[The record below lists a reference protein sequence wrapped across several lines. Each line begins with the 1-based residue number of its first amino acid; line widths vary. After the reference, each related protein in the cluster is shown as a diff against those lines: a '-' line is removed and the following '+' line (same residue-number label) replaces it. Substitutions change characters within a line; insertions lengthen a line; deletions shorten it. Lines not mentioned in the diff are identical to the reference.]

1 VRTAVA
7 AALPRRPALSPRAKR
22 RVLATAAAAALL
34 LALYV
39 LWFRDSSFV
48 KVEQVEITGLTSND
62 ADRLQAALTGTAKTM
77 STLNLDRERLERAA
91 AGYPV
96 VKAIE
101 VEADFPHGL
110 RIEVIEHDA
119 AAMASGPGGDVPVA
133 GDGTVLR
140 DMPVDKSKLPTIE
153 YEGGLEG
160 DRLADAK
167 AVQAATVAGAAPK
180 PLRARV
186 EDITHTSD
194 RGIVVQ
200 LEEGP
205 ELVFGNSTRPRAKWI
220 AAAAVLA
227 DETSQGAAYLDLRIP
242 ERPAAGG
249 LAVPQPE
256 VETSVVPQP

>member
-1 VRTAVA
+1 MRAIA
-7 AALPRRPALSPRAKR
+7 AALPRRPVPTARLKR
-22 RVLATAAAAALL
+22 RALAAAAAAALL

-48 KVEQVEITGLTSND
+48 KVEQVEVTGLTSGD
-62 ADRLQAALTGTAKTM
+62 ADRLRAALTGTARAM
-77 STLNLDRERLERAA
+77 STLNLDHARLERAA

-96 VKAIE
+96 VKGIE
-101 VEADFPHGL
+101 AETDFPHGL
-110 RIEVIEHDA
+110 RIHVIEHDP

-140 DMPVDKSKLPTIE
+140 EMAVDKSKLPTIE

-186 EDITHTSD
+186 EDIAHTSD

-205 ELVFGNSTRPRAKWI
+205 ELVFADARRARAKWI

-227 DETSQGAAYLDLRIP
+227 DESSQGAAYVDLRIP

-249 LAVPQPE
+249 LASPQPE
-256 VETSVVPQP
+256 VETSVMPQP

>member
-1 VRTAVA
+1 VRAAA
-7 AALPRRPALSPRAKR
+7 AALPRPVLTPRIKR
-22 RVLATAAAAALL
+22 RALITIAAAAALL
-34 LALYV
+34 ALYL

-48 KVEQVEITGLTSND
+48 KVEQVTVSGLTSGD
-62 ADRLQAALTGTAKTM
+62 SDRLRTALTGAARSM

-101 VEADFPHGL
+101 FETDFPHGL
-110 RIEVIEHDA
+110 RIHVIEHDPA
-119 AAMASGPGGDVPVA
+119 AIASGPGGDVPVA

-140 DMPVDKSKLPTIE
+140 DMQVDEAKLPTIE
-153 YEGGLEG
+153 YQGGLEG
-160 DRLADAK
+160 DRLADPK
-167 AVQAATVAGAAPK
+167 AVRAATVSGAAPAV
-180 PLRARV
+180 LRARV
-186 EDITHTSD
+186 EDVTHTSD

-205 ELVFGNSTRPRAKWI
+205 ELVFGDSTRARAKWI
-220 AAAAVLA
+220 AAARVLA
-227 DETSQGAAYLDLRIP
+227 DENSQGAAYVDLRLP

-256 VETSVVPQP
+256 VETSAIPQP